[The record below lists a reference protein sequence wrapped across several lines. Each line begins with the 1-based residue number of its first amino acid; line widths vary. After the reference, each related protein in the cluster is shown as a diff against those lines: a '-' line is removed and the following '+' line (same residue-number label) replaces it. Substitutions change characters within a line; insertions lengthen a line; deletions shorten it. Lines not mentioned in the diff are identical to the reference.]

1 MPAST
6 RISLLC
12 ISLLFSAVLPKAQ
25 SPCAPNPFGFQ
36 HMNRSSGLLSARVNT
51 VTQDHLGFWWLGME
65 IGLQRFN
72 GKTFQTF
79 LHQPGDSTSLPD
91 GAVLALYADKFRRT
105 WVATQAGVC
114 RYLPETG
121 GFKPYTIQGRPI
133 TLGFPS
139 RFLEDSR
146 GDLWLAGTTE
156 NSLFRLRAGS
166 DTWESCVLPAQTAIL
181 GRNIAE
187 DPKTGHIWVMYKLP
201 GKETHLGYIDRKT
214 GQLNP
219 GPTALNTLI
228 RDVCHFG
235 IDSDRGL
242 WSSRI
247 SKRWNTEFLFRYD
260 LATGQIQRYDIH
272 TLTFSP
278 LFIDSKD
285 RVWFFSED
293 HRHFGFI
300 VPGQE
305 SPTSYCWPR
314 STDGRTALS
323 KEIHDLYQ
331 DQEGSIWIMTSAGVF
346 IFNPFAPRFQ
356 SVYASGQDN
365 TDAQIQPALAVWE
378 SPGGKTWIGTFG
390 NGTFVL
396 DDRLRL
402 QRKIFTSIPQSYDAP
417 SLISDHNLNIVW
429 SFSSDRDG
437 NVWAG
442 CQSGLLMQFSPTGE
456 LLWKGRDPA
465 LDLQTVRSLA
475 MDSDGF
481 IWVGAQGGIL
491 ARIDPQ
497 SREILRFETMSPYS
511 KKFGRIYQ
519 VFPDKAGW
527 LWLVYK
533 DQILHYHTPTKSWD
547 LVRFARKN
555 KIELGTGKEFISGA
569 VAWGQDSL
577 LVHGRGLYW
586 LDKKRK
592 TIEAVKHTATL
603 TTRTIRSVTRSG
615 NDLILIFSTGVAR
628 WSPLTG
634 QVVNYSL
641 QDGLPD
647 NFSEVP
653 NNSRRLSD
661 GRIAMGMDYEG
672 VYVFHPDSMRSADT
686 RPPNIHIDGIWVKGQ
701 RIPTNPYAQAKNLRL
716 RHSENFL
723 TVAYACPTLRQQHH
737 LRFRYRLRGYSRD
750 WVDNGSKRSVE
761 LTALSPGRYVLEV
774 QVRNRE
780 GLEAPQVARLPIR
793 VLPPWYLSWPA
804 LLLYGVLLTIAIYRL
819 YRFQLNRRLE
829 MAENR
834 RIRELDAF
842 KTKFYTNITHEFRTP
857 LTIILGMADQVEEN
871 PKKFL
876 RDGIAMIRRNGNRL
890 LELVNQVLELSKLE
904 SGHLETRLQRGDGIL
919 FLKYLT
925 ESYISFAASRGIGL
939 TFSSALDTLE
949 MDFDT
954 EKVQQTLGNLLSN
967 AMKFTP
973 SGGQVAVRVESLSWG
988 SADLPGTLRRTYESE
1003 GVLVVRVSDTGIG
1016 IAPED
1021 QQRIF
1026 DRFYQVKN
1034 TSGDAGTGIGLTLAL
1049 ELARWMEGDIT
1060 VESRIGKGTTFSLYL
1075 PILRKPDTAIAGPWA
1090 FKSYRTEYAPPEV
1103 AVDEAPPVATDRP
1116 RLLLVEDSPDV
1127 LQVLRACLEAD
1138 YQIDTAANGRIGLEK
1153 AILDLPDLIIS
1164 DVMMPEMDGR
1174 TLCAALRQD
1183 IRTSHIPIILLT
1195 ARAGLQNKLEG
1206 LDLGADEYL
1215 VKPFEKVEL
1224 LARVRQLLEQRRRLQ
1239 AYYLQQAL
1247 AGPVNPSP
1255 EPPVRVNRADEAFL
1269 AKIRDIVESRYSDA
1283 DFGIVDLE
1291 RIMGM
1296 GHTQFYLKF
1305 TALMGITALEY
1316 LRRVRL
1322 QKARELLKDPSLSIS
1337 EIAYSVGFS
1346 DPAYFSKVFKTET
1359 GVSPNEWR
1367 K

>member
-36 HMNRSSGLLSARVNT
+36 HLNRSSGLLSAVDAL
-51 VTQDHLGFWWLGME
+51 TQDHLGFWWVGMGS
-65 IGLQRFN
+65 GLQRFN
-72 GKTFQTF
+72 GKSLQTF
-79 LHQPGDSTSLPD
+79 RHQPGDSTSLPD
-91 GAVLALYADKFRRT
+91 NRVLALHADKHQRI
-105 WVATQAGVC
+105 WVASDFGISC
-114 RYLPETG
+114 YLPKNG
-121 GFKPYTIQGRPI
+121 GFKTYKIQGGPI
-133 TLGFPS
+133 NLAFPS
-139 RFLEDSR
+139 QFLEDSQ
-146 GDLWLAGTTE
+146 GDLWLASTIEKG
-156 NSLFRLRAGS
+156 LFRLRAGS
-166 DTWESCVLPAQTAIL
+166 NTWEQCSLPGQTTIV
-181 GRNIAE
+181 GRNIWE
-187 DPKTGHIWVMYKLP
+187 DRKTGNIWVIYKVQ
-201 GKETHLGYIDRKT
+201 GKEGRLGYIDRET
-214 GQLNP
+214 GRLIP
-219 GPTALNTLI
+219 GPAGLNNLV
-228 RDVCHFG
+228 RDACHFVVDQNQG
-235 IDSDRGL
+235 I
-242 WSSRI
+242 WTSRI
-247 SKRWNTEFLFRYD
+247 NQNWYAEFLFRYD
-260 LATGQIQRYDIH
+260 IPTGQVQRFDVLH
-272 TLTFSP
+272 SSFSP
-278 LFIDSKD
+278 LIQDKKN
-285 RVWFFSED
+285 RIWFFD
-293 HRHFGFI
+293 PRNKQFGFI
-300 VPGQE
+300 APGQDR
-305 SPTSYCWPR
+305 PTVYCWPNAM
-314 STDGRTALS
+314 DGRIAMADA
-323 KEIHDLYQ
+323 IRHIFADR
-331 DQEGSIWIMTSAGVF
+331 EGNVFIIDTSDGAF
-346 IFNPFAPRFQ
+346 IFNPHTPRFLPLHNKVNGN
-356 SVYASGQDN
+356 SAEKILPPL
-365 TDAQIQPALAVWE
+365 TIWE
-378 SPGGKTWIGTFG
+378 SPGGAIWIGTFG
-390 NGTFVL
+390 EGTFVM
-396 DDRLRL
+396 DKHFQL
-402 QRKIFTSIPQSYDAP
+402 QKRIFTPIPKGYSGSA
-417 SLISDHNLNIVW
+417 ISSNFNLNAVW
-429 SFSSDRDG
+429 SLTSDRDS
-437 NVWAG
+437 NTWAG
-442 CQSGLLMQFSPTGE
+442 CQYGVLMQFSPTGE
-456 LLWKGRDPA
+456 LLWKGQHPA
-465 LDLQTVRSLA
+465 LDSQTVRSLA
-475 MDSDGF
+475 MDSEGY
-481 IWVGAQGGIL
+481 IWAGTQWGIL

-497 SREILRFETMSPYS
+497 SREVARLEAMSPYS
-511 KKFGRIYQ
+511 KTKTRLYQ
-519 VFPDKAGW
+519 IIPDKAGW

-555 KIELGTGKEFISGA
+555 KIKPSTGYEFSTGA
-569 VAWGQDSL
+569 VSWGKDSL
-577 LVHGRGLYW
+577 LVYGRGLYW
-586 LDKKRK
+586 LDKKRM
-592 TIEAVKHTATL
+592 TL
-603 TTRTIRSVTRSG
+603 DEVEQTWILSSKLIRSVVRSG

-634 QVVNYSL
+634 KLVHYYT
-641 QDGLPD
+641 QDGLPN

-653 NNSRRLSD
+653 NNGYRFSD
-661 GRIAMGMDYEG
+661 GRIAMGMDNEG

-1103 AVDEAPPVATDRP
+1103 AVDEAPPVATDRS

-1138 YQIDTAANGRIGLEK
+1138 YQIDTAANGRIGREK